1 MNLSVNGRIRR
12 TIGVVFAAGVA
23 GGTLAPAHAQGSGS
37 TQLQGVEVTGSRI
50 RRVETETANLVQVL
64 DRKQIEATGAA
75 TMGELVQ
82 AIPSVTGA
90 PLNASAN
97 NNGGSITGGGGSY
110 GGSTSID
117 IRGLGPKRTLVLLDG
132 QRLNNAD
139 PDAIPA
145 NMIERIEVLK
155 AGAGSTYGTD
165 AIGGVVNFITRKNF
179 SGTEVNAQ
187 WGETERGDG
196 AATGASV
203 TWGSTGS
210 KGNVIFGANY
220 NRQNDIRATD
230 RRATAGPIGYSG
242 FLESSSSRG
251 PNGKFNIGSF
261 TDSSGNT
268 CANVTLKDGAVP
280 GANGVLS
287 PSDFRCYQNTHTV
300 GASDRYN
307 YQPQNLDLDPT
318 LHESLFGSGSYRITD
333 TIKWYGQGY
342 FTHAFSQRQLASE
355 PFDNATIQGIYPTA
369 APPVISA
376 QSVYNPFGVDITSF
390 AKRAN
395 SVGPRV
401 LDYNVDQFQ
410 FTTGL
415 KGTLLDRFDWNLGFN
430 YGSLDLTNINRG
442 YLDFSKVFQQL
453 GPSFIDGAGVAHCGT
468 AAAIIPNCT
477 PINVFAAD
485 GLTPLGATVTDVTRQ
500 SQADVTFDVNGD
512 LFKLPAGMVSADLGF
527 EYRTTQ
533 LSFEPD
539 ALQSEFEL
547 SEANEQATHGGYNV
561 REFYTEVQVPVLAN
575 LPGVKSL
582 SFDLGGRYSDFSS
595 FGSHTSGKYQVEYRP
610 YNDLLLRATY
620 ADTFRAPNVSELFGG
635 ATQSAPAYTD
645 PCLDPTTGAATA
657 ASIAGH
663 SKACAGV
670 QVGATQPNAQGNG
683 VDVGNAKL
691 KPEHGYSTDFGMVF
705 SPSFYKPLSMTVDY
719 WHYTLKEGISGVS
732 LPEILSDC
740 YADETSAFCGTA
752 PNGQPYFTRAN
763 SGGAASPTTTIANS
777 TLPLLNSFSFWVNG
791 WDYSVKLSYPKV
803 HVGGLSLGNFE
814 TGVDLTYIDKY
825 QITIFDPAT
834 GAVSGIN
841 SVAGTFDPATIVAM
855 PRWKGLAYLFW
866 SQGPFSA
873 TLEDRYT
880 SNLEMGDT
888 SYPAGGCYH
897 ANNGDGYSCYR
908 TGYVNYVDVSGSYT
922 LKPINTTF
930 TVGINDLF
938 DDGIQQSYSQTYAGA
953 PLPVYDVRGRNFY
966 AKASVRFK

>member
-23 GGTLAPAHAQGSGS
+23 GSTLAPAHAQGNGS

-82 AIPSVTGA
+82 AIPSITGA

-196 AATGASV
+196 AATGGSV

-210 KGNVIFGANY
+210 KGNVMFGANY

-242 FLESSSSRG
+242 PLESSSSRS
-251 PNGKFNIGSF
+251 PTGKFNVGTGAGY
-261 TDSSGNT
+261 TDSTGAP
-268 CANVTLKDGAVP
+268 CASVTLIAGT
-280 GANGVLS
+280 NGTS
-287 PSDFRCYQNTHTV
+287 KADYRCFVNSHNPATT
-300 GASDRYN
+300 DRYN
-307 YQPQNLDLDPT
+307 YQPANLDLDPT
-318 LHESLFGSGSYRITD
+318 LHESLFGAGSYRITD

-355 PFDNATIQGIYPTA
+355 PFDNATIQGIYPLDP
-369 APPVISA
+369 APTISA
-376 QSVYNPFGVDITSF
+376 QNVYNPFGVDITSF
-390 AKRAN
+390 AKRSTDA
-395 SVGPRV
+395 GPRI
-401 LDYNVDQFQ
+401 LDYNVDQYQ
-410 FTTGL
+410 LTTGL
-415 KGTLLDRFDWNLGFN
+415 KGTLLDRFDWNLAFN
-430 YGSLDLTNINRG
+430 YGKLDLANVNRG
-442 YLDFSKVFQQL
+442 YLDFSKVFQQI
-453 GPSFIDGAGVAHCGT
+453 GPSFFDAAGVAHCGT
-468 AAAIIPNCT
+468 AAAPIPNCA
-477 PINVFAAD
+477 PVNVF
-485 GLTPLGATVTDVTRQ
+485 GTTGNTLGSLAATVNDVTRQ
-500 SQADVTFDVNGD
+500 DQANVTFDVNGD

-527 EYRTTQ
+527 EYRSTH
-533 LSFEPD
+533 LAFEPD
-539 ALQSEFEL
+539 VLQSEFEL
-547 SEANEQATHGGYNV
+547 SEANEKSTNGGYNV
-561 REFYTEVQVPVLAN
+561 REFYGEVTIPVLAN
-575 LPGVKSL
+575 LPGAKSL
-582 SFDLGGRYSDFSS
+582 SLDVGGRYSDFST
-595 FGSHTSGKYQVEYRP
+595 FGSHTSGKYQLEYRP
-610 YNDLLLRATY
+610 YSDLMIRATY

-635 ATQSAPAYTD
+635 ATQSAPAYSD
-645 PCLDPTTGAATA
+645 PCLDPKTGAATA
-657 ASIAGH
+657 ASLAGH

-670 QVGATQPNAQGNG
+670 QIGATQPNSQGNG
-683 VDVGNAKL
+683 VDVGNAQL
-691 KPEHGYSTDFGMVF
+691 KPEHGYSTDFGIVF
-705 SPSFYKPLSMTVDY
+705 SPSFYKPLSVTVDY
-719 WHYTLKEGISGVS
+719 WHYSLKDGVTGVS
-732 LPEILSDC
+732 LPEVLNDC
-740 YADETSAFCGTA
+740 YSDNNSAFCGNA

-763 SGGAASPTTTIANS
+763 SGGTTSPTTTIANS

-803 HVGGLSLGNFE
+803 HVGGISLGSFE
-814 TGVDLTYIDKY
+814 TGVDLTYVDRY
-825 QITIFDPAT
+825 QVTVFDPAS
-834 GAVSGIN
+834 GAVTSVN
-841 SVAGTFDPATIVAM
+841 SVAGTFDPATVIAM

-866 SQGPFSA
+866 SKGPFSA

-880 SNLEMGDT
+880 SNLEVGDT
-888 SYPAGGCYH
+888 SYPATDCYH
-897 ANNGDGYSCYR
+897 ANNGDGDSCYR
-908 TGYVNYVDVSGSYT
+908 SGYVNYVDISGSYNV
-922 LKPINTTF
+922 KPINTTF

-938 DDGIQQSYSQTYAGA
+938 DDGIQQTYSQTYAGA
-953 PLPVYDVRGRNFY
+953 PMPVYDVRGRNFY
-966 AKASVRFK
+966 AKAAIRFK